1 MWIRNLVRKK
11 SVLQQFHE
19 IFQKFKASLVC
30 KETLTSYVRGR
41 CMLAVLASSR
51 AAKILPNDSWSL
63 YWETSKD
70 STTQVL
76 THPQSRMSGT
86 FTNHRKSCKIHLVS
100 KTKACTYY
108 CSTMYYWTSLL
119 TWTILTP
126 SPLSCPSSWLA
137 KSSVHLCAKT
147 YTWDKC
153 QWSR

>member
-19 IFQKFKASLVC
+19 IFQKNSKLVWYARNLNFV
-30 KETLTSYVRGR
+30 TLGVAAG
-41 CMLAVLASSR
+41 R
-51 AAKILPNDSWSL
+51 AAKISLNDSWSL

-70 STTQVL
+70 TTQVL
-76 THPQSRMSGT
+76 THPQSRMSCT

-119 TWTILTP
+119 TWTIPDATTSVLSIFLTGQII
-126 SPLSCPSSWLA
+126 CPS
-137 KSSVHLCAKT
+137 VCKT
-147 YTWDKC
+147 YTYLG
-153 QWSR
+153 